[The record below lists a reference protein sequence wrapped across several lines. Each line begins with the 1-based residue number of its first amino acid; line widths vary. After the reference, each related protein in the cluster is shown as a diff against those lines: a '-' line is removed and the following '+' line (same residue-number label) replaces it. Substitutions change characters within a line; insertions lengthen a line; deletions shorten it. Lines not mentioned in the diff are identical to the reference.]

1 LLVTSMEVPS
11 SVVPVWRLEI
21 KAGPIW
27 AFTRPIG
34 PSGLGRPRLKP
45 GAGVHRCGW
54 SCPCRRRW
62 EVAVLRQVWRW
73 SGCVSISSVWCLRT
87 MALRL
92 QRWVLRW
99 QRCESTRRC
108 CPNPSRC
115 GTQRRSFTGANLGCR
130 PPAKII
136 FLEYPVVCSVH
147 EVDFPYSLYLAR
159 SSASRR
165 TAKPSSVARL

>member
-73 SGCVSISSVWCLRT
+73 SGCVSISSVWCRRT

-115 GTQRRSFTGANLGCR
+115 GTGDDLDESPAWQLSSRRRRRLWVSDPSVEASPRCVT
-130 PPAKII
+130 I
-136 FLEYPVVCSVH
+136 FLTPLELVGAY
-147 EVDFPYSLYLAR
+147 E
-159 SSASRR
+159 
-165 TAKPSSVARL
+165 